1 MEGSYKLV
9 GSISLASHHL
19 CCSADLDVGGVL
31 VVPRPLA
38 RGTQR
43 QLRVHRH
50 TLDIVR
56 VAAVVALRLNI
67 FTSMKIYFQKVNKT
81 NISPGSPGCR
91 ARRGWRRS
99 RRSPR
104 WAGRRGCRGCPCRG
118 SRTPTPDAGSYRE
131 PRPRYSFISK

>member
-1 MEGSYKLV
+1 MWKAVSWIY
-9 GSISLASHHL
+9 ISSLPSL

-67 FTSMKIYFQKVNKT
+67 FTSMKIYFVEIGN
-81 NISPGSPGCR
+81 
-91 ARRGWRRS
+91 
-99 RRSPR
+99 
-104 WAGRRGCRGCPCRG
+104 
-118 SRTPTPDAGSYRE
+118 
-131 PRPRYSFISK
+131 RYNEYITWLSGL

>member
-1 MEGSYKLV
+1 M
-9 GSISLASHHL
+9 
-19 CCSADLDVGGVL
+19 GGVL

-67 FTSMKIYFQKVNKT
+67 FTSMKIYFEKGNRYNKYIT
-81 NISPGSPGCR
+81 WLSGL
-91 ARRGWRRS
+91 
-99 RRSPR
+99 
-104 WAGRRGCRGCPCRG
+104 
-118 SRTPTPDAGSYRE
+118 
-131 PRPRYSFISK
+131 